1 MMSCARSTSAAAAIA
16 VVLIVGLQ
24 PRLLA
29 VRIVSIFFLVTSDLY
44 ACLLNDYGYNG
55 QM

>member
-1 MMSCARSTSAAAAIA
+1 MVVH
-16 VVLIVGLQ
+16 VVLILGLQ

-44 ACLLNDYGYNG
+44 AWSLYDYGYND